1 MQEYIQNPFL
11 IDGYKFDL
19 RIYVLVTRVEPL
31 SIYIYREGIARFCT
45 EKYDR
50 KIIDRQDERSNFIHL
65 TNFSI
70 NKKNQ
75 EKSEIDLTENDVN
88 IEDQSL
94 ESDGNDKS
102 KNNDLTEEGKNSATG
117 IEEKR

>member
-94 ESDGNDKS
+94 ESDSNDKS